1 MDCFFVVLKC
11 RVCEFFRTFRFSR
24 FLHVSF
30 FKSSTFR
37 FAGLIYVAKSRRN
50 SLFFITDE
58 GARRG
63 AMFYSLTL
71 SCMLN
76 GVDAFEYFTDVIDKV
91 AQMNPKSPIE
101 KYRDLLPDKWTKQ
114 N

>member
-1 MDCFFVVLKC
+1 
-11 RVCEFFRTFRFSR
+11 
-24 FLHVSF
+24 
-30 FKSSTFR
+30 
-37 FAGLIYVAKSRRN
+37 
-50 SLFFITDE
+50 
-58 GARRG
+58 
-63 AMFYSLTL
+63 MFYSLTL

-101 KYRDLLPDKWTKQ
+101 KYRELLPDKWTKQ

>member
-1 MDCFFVVLKC
+1 MISP
-11 RVCEFFRTFRFSR
+11 ESR
-24 FLHVSF
+24 FLEWISQVAKQQGIKDESQN
-30 FKSSTFR
+30 
-37 FAGLIYVAKSRRN
+37 LYVAKSRRN

-76 GVDAFEYFTDVIDKV
+76 GVDAFEYFTDVIDKL

>member
-1 MDCFFVVLKC
+1 
-11 RVCEFFRTFRFSR
+11 
-24 FLHVSF
+24 
-30 FKSSTFR
+30 
-37 FAGLIYVAKSRRN
+37 
-50 SLFFITDE
+50 
-58 GARRG
+58 
-63 AMFYSLTL
+63 MFYSLTL

-76 GVDAFEYFTDVIDKV
+76 GVDAFEYFTDVIDKL